1 MDGALSGGL
10 SRSVRRGG
18 LVLGFQFHGD
28 IMYPASANNNPEH
41 DLWMDTNLLK
51 AGEERESLLRYFGF
65 HETPF
70 GVTPN
75 PDFLFSSGVHLAALQ
90 SMVRSIESNLG
101 FTVLLGEPGMGKTTL
116 LHHLLAQYRNSA
128 RTAFIFQTQCKRYDL
143 LRYLASE
150 LELPVHK
157 RDEVSLHQ
165 HLKEMLVNEARAG
178 RKVLIIIDEAQNL
191 QPSSLEA
198 IRLLSDF
205 ETARVKLMHIILA
218 GSSQLGETLL
228 SPELSQLA
236 QRIST
241 VCRLSPLSFE
251 EVRAYIAHRLGVAGC
266 RDAESL
272 FTADSIAEVI
282 ENSEGIPRIVNSLC
296 NHSLLLAYTAR
307 ERRVTARLMRQ
318 AAQDLALVHSSDRGS
333 LSEAHHLPAPEKRQA
348 FTETEFPEERSG
360 RFDSQRLDPT
370 SIQER
375 LCATEPSSVN
385 QIAQS
390 TSSSSSFQQQRQTS
404 QTADRSQGYLE
415 QAHGTKIPLSP
426 HASTF
431 RLFRSKAVIGTRNGD
446 RSSLIIGMLVLLA
459 LCLLAGWYGLNN
471 IPGVAGVGGSSQTTA
486 DTAYKSKYP
495 GSSLFNVDQ
504 VNVDQASALPTGQP
518 NTNAEDHKLRVA
530 NARPVETLPQTA
542 FSSKLRLPDASPAE
556 VTTSPSTTELS
567 KALRDPVPSLTAA
580 SGSGPAPRLDERNA
594 NPVDAS
600 PANASPVNANPVNA
614 NPVIDTSQ
622 DSILHPLKTVNPEY
636 PKVAKL
642 RQVEGEVLLRLQV
655 GPDGNVKQVSTVSG
669 NVLLREAAERAAWQ
683 WQYPANQLSSSRP
696 ILVRI
701 VFKLNSESVK

>member
-1 MDGALSGGL
+1 MDGALSSGL

-28 IMYPASANNNPEH
+28 IMYPASANDNPEH

-51 AGEERESLLRYFGF
+51 AGEERQSLLRYFGF
-65 HETPF
+65 HEAPF

-75 PDFLFSSGVHLAALQ
+75 PDFLFSSGMHRAALQ
-90 SMVRSIESNLG
+90 SMVQSIESNLG
-101 FTVLLGEPGMGKTTL
+101 FTVLLGEPGLGKTTL
-116 LHHLLAQYRNSA
+116 LHHLLAQYRDSA

-150 LELPVHK
+150 LELPVRK
-157 RDEVSLHQ
+157 GDEVSLHQ

-266 RDAESL
+266 RDAEYL

-282 ENSEGIPRIVNSLC
+282 EKSEGIPRIVNSLC

-333 LSEAHHLPAPEKRQA
+333 LSPAHPLPTPQKRQA
-348 FTETEFPEERSG
+348 FTETEFPEENRG
-360 RFDSQRLDPT
+360 MFDSQRPDPT
-370 SIQER
+370 STQEH
-375 LCATEPSSVN
+375 LPAIEPSSANEVE
-385 QIAQS
+385 QS
-390 TSSSSSFQQQRQTS
+390 TSSSPFPQQRQTS

-459 LCLLAGWYGLNN
+459 LGLLAGWYGLNDSL
-471 IPGVAGVGGSSQTTA
+471 GVARVGGSSQTTA

-504 VNVDQASALPTGQP
+504 VNVDQASPLPTGQS

-542 FSSKLRLPDASPAE
+542 LSSKLRLPDASPAE

-600 PANASPVNANPVNA
+600 PVNASPVNA

-622 DSILHPLKTVNPEY
+622 DSILRPLKTVNPEY

-655 GPDGNVKQVSTVSG
+655 GPDGNVKQVSTLSG

-701 VFKLNSESVK
+701 IFKLNSESVK